1 MVVRNNE
8 PPDGQ
13 LARRPDGLYMNCAEL
28 NEALV
33 DLVDGRLGG
42 AEQRNAERHLE
53 GCANCRAL
61 VEDLRTV
68 RAAAFMLDRHE
79 PKADTW
85 AKLQAAIANEPRP
98 TGRVLD
104 MGRRRAAGGA
114 MVWLGAAAALLL
126 ATLIGLMPL
135 LNRSPQTPNG
145 GEGNATQQAEQ
156 PATVESITAEFEAA
170 EKHYQKAIDD
180 LQTIAN
186 KDTGELDPNVAAV
199 LQKNLS
205 VIDQA
210 ISESRAALK
219 SQPSSANAQNGLFD
233 ALRTKVAL
241 LQQTV
246 ELINEMRKGNQAEA
260 GRRVQTLAQ

>member
-1 MVVRNNE
+1 
-8 PPDGQ
+8 
-13 LARRPDGLYMNCAEL
+13 MNCAEL
-28 NEALV
+28 QSDALV

-42 AEQRNAERHLE
+42 AEQRGVERHLE

-61 VEDLRTV
+61 VEDLRSI

-85 AKLQAAIANEPRP
+85 SKLQAAIAAEPAP
-98 TGRVLD
+98 KGRLLD
-104 MGRRRAAGGA
+104 IGLSRRSVGGGARGFAGGRTNWA
-114 MVWLGAAAALLL
+114 VWLGAAAALML
-126 ATLIGLMPL
+126 ATVIGLLPL
-135 LNRSPQTPNG
+135 MNRDAEHDDSAQVESAETP
-145 GEGNATQQAEQ
+145 E
-156 PATVESITAEFEAA
+156 PTVESVTAEFEAA

-186 KDTGELDPNVAAV
+186 KDTGELDPQVASV
-199 LQKNLS
+199 SQKNRT

-210 ISESRAALK
+210 ITESRTALRM
-219 SQPSSANAQNGLFD
+219 QPSSANAQNGLFD
-233 ALRTKVAL
+233 ALRSKVAL

-260 GRRVQTLAQ
+260 GRLLSQ